1 MPKEKEEQDGELV
14 DSYLKM
20 TGGKTEEEIYD
31 EYKVGSFHWGVM

>member
-20 TGGKTEEEIYD
+20 AEGKTEEEVYD
-31 EYKVGSFHWGVM
+31 EY